1 MLQLRL
7 AIVMPELDAGTFG
20 TVGTLSFSPPK
31 TITTGQGGADVT
43 NSQELADEARKYT
56 DHGDLTWRQTNLN
69 REIGTNLRFNDVLS
83 ALGLA
88 QIRTFDERLRR
99 KRLAHRALR
108 NLLGNY
114 LFAVPGD
121 EAPLFNIVFTD
132 VADRLVAEL
141 RNRNIGAVRQ
151 YRSIAQH
158 PAYAQLAE
166 NGFPQ
171 SDWWT
176 DRAVYLPFGL
186 ALTEDD
192 ATQIGGAVLDTK
204 IELITA

>member
-1 MLQLRL
+1 MTCFRL
-7 AIVMPELDAGTFG
+7 LVSRKCAR
-20 TVGTLSFSPPK
+20 S
-31 TITTGQGGADVT
+31 T
-43 NSQELADEARKYT
+43 NVCEENASRT
-56 DHGDLTWRQTNLN
+56 
-69 REIGTNLRFNDVLS
+69 
-83 ALGLA
+83 AL
-88 QIRTFDERLRR
+88 
-99 KRLAHRALR
+99 LR
-108 NLLGNY
+108 NLLGGY

-132 VADRLVAEL
+132 DADRLVAEL
-141 RNRNIGAVRQ
+141 RNRNVGAVRQ

-158 PAYAQLAE
+158 PAYANLAE
-166 NGFPQ
+166 TGFPQ

-192 ATQIGGAVLDTK
+192 ANRIGEAVLDTK